1 MRGGAACRAE
11 GSRITARG
19 LGMAVGPRQPGVS
32 EKTWGLGKEGRQR
45 GTPGFTLSKAHF
57 SWVYSA
63 NLLMKES
70 SFSGMM
76 TL

>member
-1 MRGGAACRAE
+1 MTVLGVAAGLRQAGSQRRYGAWERWAGGVEEPA
-11 GSRITARG
+11 
-19 LGMAVGPRQPGVS
+19 
-32 EKTWGLGKEGRQR
+32 
-45 GTPGFTLSKAHF
+45 FTLSKTHF